1 MKISSDPVTVLRS
14 GSGGPS
20 WAAGVAQAFRRAF
33 LQAFLQAFLLE
44 SSRNGASLIGAGRAW
59 RFLMRSKLCGLLLGF
74 GLLAAMAAPT
84 LACDFN
90 VTTAAK
96 DQAAPQHTAQTQP
109 STEDKAN

>member
-1 MKISSDPVTVLRS
+1 
-14 GSGGPS
+14 
-20 WAAGVAQAFRRAF
+20 
-33 LQAFLQAFLLE
+33 
-44 SSRNGASLIGAGRAW
+44 
-59 RFLMRSKLCGLLLGF
+59 MRSKLCGLLLGF